1 MIGIEEAGEMVEDV
15 ENQVMNYSNAIKDMD
30 KKMSY
35 NLRLISSMIY
45 DQPQKQD
52 GEQNNLMK
60 QKTIYQKQQKIIPK
74 IKEMGGDQIY
84 NKLELDNEEDRH
96 NVNKIKKKLSTINQE
111 NLRGKIMK
119 KGMSVVVMEKYIDK
133 NL

>member
-1 MIGIEEAGEMVEDV
+1 MKKMIGIEEAGEMVEDV

-52 GEQNNLMK
+52 GEKNNLMK
-60 QKTIYQKQQKIIPK
+60 QKTIYQKQ
-74 IKEMGGDQIY
+74 
-84 NKLELDNEEDRH
+84 
-96 NVNKIKKKLSTINQE
+96 
-111 NLRGKIMK
+111 
-119 KGMSVVVMEKYIDK
+119 
-133 NL
+133 